1 MQLKKCAF
9 ILLVLCS
16 SFCSFS
22 LQAQLEV
29 GGGAG
34 LGLDLNEVGVQ
45 ARAQLGLSDAL
56 RVAGSFSYFFVGDN
70 VTSNAI
76 DANLHYRFSSRGA
89 IQPYVLTGIEFYRFR
104 TNSNLPVNISSRQTG
119 FNLGLG
125 TNFAFGDDSKA
136 FIEGKYSIDGT
147 QLGAFAGVLFTL

>member
-1 MQLKKCAF
+1 MQTKKYIF
-9 ILLVLCS
+9 ILLVLC
-16 SFCSFS
+16 CSFLCFH

-70 VTSNAI
+70 FNATAI

-89 IQPYVLTGIEFYRFR
+89 IQPYALTGIEFYRFK
-104 TNSNLPVNISSRQTG
+104 TNTNLPVNVTSRQTG

-136 FIEGKYSIDGT
+136 FIEAKYSIDGT